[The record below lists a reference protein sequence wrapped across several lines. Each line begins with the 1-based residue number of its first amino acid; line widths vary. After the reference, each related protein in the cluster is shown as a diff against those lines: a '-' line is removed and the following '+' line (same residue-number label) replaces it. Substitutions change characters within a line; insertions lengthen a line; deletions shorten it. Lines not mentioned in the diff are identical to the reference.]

1 MGGGYE
7 GGALSVLLELFIV
20 ETPERAPAPSTTWGP
35 QRGRVTVSEEESSH
49 LTPNPWAPRSWTP
62 QSPNLPERNV
72 CCLRAPPT
80 CNVLLQRKAP
90 ASSLDVVCLQIIIVI
105 VGETFTSCP

>member
-35 QRGRVTVSEEESSH
+35 QRGRVTVSEEERSH

-72 CCLRAPPT
+72 CCLRAPQHVMFCYRGRHQP
-80 CNVLLQRKAP
+80 LLWMSFVFR
-90 ASSLDVVCLQIIIVI
+90 SSL
-105 VGETFTSCP
+105 